1 MDSNNNAELKTEQN
15 KCLLSNASTSSID
28 SKSTCSSTSFKDIN
42 DNPDNTLENTSY
54 IKEVYS
60 YNYKQ
65 ELKKIYSIIDGD
77 EFTYIGMDTEF
88 PGNVCNIYNID
99 NEFYYKNMKLNVEST
114 KIIQLGITLTNKN
127 GEYPKDFPYHT
138 WQFNFKFDLENDK
151 FSEESINLLKKSGI
165 DFENLKKN
173 GIEQKCF

>member
-88 PGNVCNIYNID
+88 PQKIFLTIHGNLISN
-99 NEFYYKNMKLNVEST
+99 L
-114 KIIQLGITLTNKN
+114 IQKMTN
-127 GEYPKDFPYHT
+127 F
-138 WQFNFKFDLENDK
+138 
-151 FSEESINLLKKSGI
+151 LKKV
-165 DFENLKKN
+165 
-173 GIEQKCF
+173 